1 MDDELKELQDR
12 ILHEEQEYKEHLQEQ
27 ENERLALMQKR
38 EEVHQVMKIFI
49 CTVISLNI
57 VALIGLISE
66 PLYGASA
73 GVGMIGTLLVYSI
86 VLSILPYWENRKMK
100 SQSAENNISA

>member
-38 EEVHQVMKIFI
+38 EEVH
-49 CTVISLNI
+49 
-57 VALIGLISE
+57 
-66 PLYGASA
+66 
-73 GVGMIGTLLVYSI
+73 
-86 VLSILPYWENRKMK
+86 RKA
-100 SQSAENNISA
+100 QP